1 MKSWGDTMFAFH
13 EKTCVIE
20 LTRGDTGTLNFNFD
34 VEIDG
39 EKVKDYNAVFHLR
52 KNSMLTYPLLA
63 AVPLQ
68 SGELFVSHE
77 LTKDLKAGEY
87 IYDIEITAGKNVMTY
102 GPYAFVINPDVG

>member
-1 MKSWGDTMFAFH
+1 MFAFH

-52 KNSMLTYPLLA
+52 KNSLLTYPLLA

-102 GPYAFVINPDVG
+102 GPYAFVIEPDAG

>member
-1 MKSWGDTMFAFH
+1 MFAFH
-13 EKTCVIE
+13 EKTCVLE

-52 KNSMLTYPLLA
+52 KNSLLTYPLLA

-102 GPYAFVINPDVG
+102 GPYAFVIEPDAG

>member
-52 KNSMLTYPLLA
+52 KNSLLTYPLLA

-102 GPYAFVINPDVG
+102 GPYAFVIEPDAG

>member
-1 MKSWGDTMFAFH
+1 MFAFH

-52 KNSMLTYPLLA
+52 KNSLLTYPLLA

-77 LTKDLKAGEY
+77 LTKDLKEGEY

-102 GPYAFVINPDVG
+102 GPYAFVIEPDAG

>member
-1 MKSWGDTMFAFH
+1 MFAFH

-52 KNSMLTYPLLA
+52 KNSLLTYPLLA

>member
-1 MKSWGDTMFAFH
+1 MFAFH

-52 KNSMLTYPLLA
+52 KNSLLTYTLLA

-102 GPYAFVINPDVG
+102 GPYAFVIEPDAG

>member
-1 MKSWGDTMFAFH
+1 MFAFH
-13 EKTCVIE
+13 EKTCAIE
-20 LTRGDTGTLNFNFD
+20 LTRGDTGTLDFDFD

-39 EKVKDYNAVFHLR
+39 ERVNDYDAVFHLR
-52 KNSMLTYPLLA
+52 KNGLLTYPLLA

-68 SGELFVSHE
+68 YGELFISHE

-102 GPYAFVINPDVG
+102 GPYAFVIKPDAG